1 MSKNFKGTGVAL
13 VTPFDG
19 QLNVNFNELEKVVIH
34 TLDQGIDYLVVQG
47 TTGESVTIKEKEKIE
62 ILRKVNQINR
72 DKPVI
77 MGIGGNDTDKVLS
90 HIDVLSKE
98 SFDAVL
104 SVCPYY
110 NKPSQSGLIKH
121 FIMIADKSPKPVILY
136 NVPGR
141 TSVNLTARSTAELSQ
156 HPNIIG
162 VKEASGNFN
171 QAVEIKKLSSDDFL
185 LISGDDFLTLPLISI
200 GAVGV
205 ISVLANALTSEMCNI
220 VNYALDN
227 NYTEAQKILYSIS
240 RMNDLMYVE
249 GNPTGVKFLMEV
261 LGICSG
267 DVRPPLDK
275 ASKELQEEIKHAL
288 KEIKNPAN

>member
-1 MSKNFKGTGVAL
+1 MYKKYKGTGVAL
-13 VTPFDG
+13 VTPFDS
-19 QLNVNFNELEKVVIH
+19 QLKVNFRELEKVVTH
-34 TLDQGIDYLVVQG
+34 TLHQGIDYLVVQG
-47 TTGESVTIKEKEKIE
+47 TTGESVTVKENEKIE
-62 ILRKVNQINR
+62 ILRKVNQVNI

-90 HIDVLSKE
+90 QIEALSKE

-110 NKPSQSGLIKH
+110 NKPSQTGLIKH

-141 TSVNLTARSTAELSQ
+141 TSINLSAQSTAELSQ

-162 VKEASGNFN
+162 VKEASGDFN
-171 QAVEIKKLSSDDFL
+171 QAVEIIKLSSDDFL

-205 ISVLANALTSEMCNI
+205 ISVLANALTSQMCNI

-227 NYTEAQKILYSIS
+227 NYSEAQKLLYSIS
-240 RMNDLMYVE
+240 MINNLMYLE
-249 GNPTGVKFLMEV
+249 GNPTGVKFLMEL

-267 DVRPPLDK
+267 DVRPPLYK
-275 ASKELQEEIKHAL
+275 ASKELQEKIKSAL
-288 KEIKNPAN
+288 KEIKNPVN